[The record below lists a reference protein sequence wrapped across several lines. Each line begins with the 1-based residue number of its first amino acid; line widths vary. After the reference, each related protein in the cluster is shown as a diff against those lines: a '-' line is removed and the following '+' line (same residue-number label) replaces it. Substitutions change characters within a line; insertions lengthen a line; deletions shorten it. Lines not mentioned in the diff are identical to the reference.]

1 MRWGMSNT
9 TSLTRKIKLNPIGD
23 KEERDRVYNFIRN
36 GQYAQYQAQNIL
48 MGQLIGKYYEYGR
61 DIKSEEFKKAK
72 KEILSNSNPV
82 LSDIEFAK
90 GVDTKSAAVRKVD
103 QDFSIALKNGLA
115 RGERTVTNYKRTLP
129 LSIRGRAIKFRYGY
143 DTYQEFLDNLMNLD
157 LKIYI
162 DWVNHIK
169 FEVILG
175 NPHKSEFLRK
185 EIQNIFEEKY
195 KVQGSSIQI
204 DGKSIILNLTMQIQK
219 NNNELYENVVVGVDL
234 GLAVPAVCSLNNS
247 MYNRKYIG
255 NYDDFVRMRTQMQ
268 QQRRRIQG
276 SLKYSKGGHGRKK
289 KLSALEKYK
298 KYEHNFVQSYNH
310 MISKNVVEF
319 ALKNNA
325 RYINMEDLS
334 GYNADDFVL
343 RNWSYYQLQ
352 EYITYKADKEGIVVR
367 KVKPYYTS
375 QRCSKC
381 GNIEEGQRTT
391 QAKFKCIKCGYEENA
406 DFNASRNIALS
417 EDFI

>member
-1 MRWGMSNT
+1 MANT
-9 TSLTRKIKLNPIGD
+9 TSLTRKIKLYPVGD
-23 KEERDRVYNFIRN
+23 KDEVNRVYEFIRN

-48 MGQLIGKYYEYGR
+48 MGQLIGKYYECGR
-61 DIKSEEFKKAK
+61 DIKSDAFKTAQ

-82 LSDIEFAK
+82 LNDIEFAK
-90 GVDTKSAAVRKVD
+90 GVDTKSSAVRKVS

-129 LSIRGRAIKFRYGY
+129 LSTRSRDLKFGY
-143 DTYQEFLDNLMNLD
+143 EYETYQELLDNLMNPD

-162 DWVNHIK
+162 DWVNHIR

-175 NPHKSEFLRK
+175 SPHKSEFLRK
-185 EIQNIFEEKY
+185 EIQNILEEKY

-204 DGKSIILNLTMQIQK
+204 EGKSIILNLTMQIQK
-219 NNNELYENVVVGVDL
+219 NVNELDENVVVGVDL
-234 GLAVPAVCSLNNS
+234 GLAIPAVCSLNNS
-247 MYNRKYIG
+247 MYDRKNIG
-255 NYDDFVRMRTQMQ
+255 HYEDFVRVRTQMQ
-268 QQRRRIQG
+268 EQRRRIQG
-276 SLKYSKGGHGRKK
+276 NLKYSKGGHGRKK

-310 MISKNVVEF
+310 MISKNVVEY
-319 ALKNNA
+319 ALKNHA
-325 RYINMEDLS
+325 KYINMEDLS
-334 GYNADDFVL
+334 GYNANDFVL

-352 EYITYKADKEGIVVR
+352 DYIAYKADKEGIIVR

-417 EDFI
+417 EEFI

>member
-1 MRWGMSNT
+1 MSNT

-23 KEERDRVYNFIRN
+23 KEERNRVYDFIRN

-48 MGQLIGKYYEYGR
+48 MGQLIGKYYECGR
-61 DIKSEEFKKAK
+61 DIKSEEFKKAQ
-72 KEILSNSNPV
+72 KEILNNSNPV
-82 LSDIEFAK
+82 LNDIEFAK
-90 GVDTKSAAVRKVD
+90 GVDTKSFAVRKVS

-129 LSIRGRAIKFRYGY
+129 LSTRGRDIKFRYEYG
-143 DTYQEFLDNLMNLD
+143 TYQEFLDNLMNPD
-157 LKIYI
+157 LKICI

-185 EIQNIFEEKY
+185 EIQNIFEENY

-219 NNNELYENVVVGVDL
+219 NSNELDENVVVGVDL
-234 GLAVPAVCSLNNS
+234 GLAIPAVCSLNNS
-247 MYNRKYIG
+247 MYDRKNIG
-255 NYDDFVRMRTQMQ
+255 NYDDYVRVRKQMQ
-268 QQRRRIQG
+268 QQRKRIQG
-276 SLKYSKGGHGRKK
+276 NLKYSKGGHGRKK
-289 KLSALEKYK
+289 KLSALETYK

-310 MISKNVVEF
+310 MISKNVVEY
-319 ALKNNA
+319 ALKNHA
-325 RYINMEDLS
+325 KYINMEDLS
-334 GYNADDFVL
+334 GYNANDFVL

-367 KVKPYYTS
+367 KVRPQYTS

-381 GNIEEGQRTT
+381 GNVEDGQRTT

-417 EDFI
+417 KDFI